1 MRRLRLTAL
10 LAVALPLAA
19 QQHPN
24 MERGFQADKVY
35 QLSGIDNVNVYNGNL
50 SLSIPIGSEY
60 PGNGT
65 LRYNLTLSYNSK
77 NWDQEQYIYENFD
90 VCYRPPGSEIP
101 PPSECYQPFV
111 KTVPSKSSNAGMG
124 WTLSLG
130 RLLSPSDPELY
141 TGPAGSGESYWV
153 YESPDGA
160 RHAFSMGEDNLPTLY
175 TRDGSFL
182 RGTAIDDHLEVH
194 FPDGM
199 IQTFGSAGNN
209 TYRLTQVRDPFGNHL
224 DVCYTAQCSGNDGD
238 WTLREYSASDSNTPV
253 RQHFIRFTDL
263 TTGPNNPQHA
273 PPNYDKVVSS
283 VDVAAF
289 NGTRAV
295 YSFAYTT
302 DAISYLTAGCYGD
315 YRQGDTPNPSVP
327 RLKTVTLPDASRWQM
342 EYGNSGVCSALT
354 KLVLPTGGRMEWEY
368 MPYSVPTI
376 ACRTLLIPNG
386 DFGDAFF
393 STVEGVATKKL
404 YTDVQQ
410 QTPESTWTY
419 AQGSSLLALFA
430 CQSGNLTQKQQQ
442 STVSITSPDGLK
454 TEHYFS
460 VWNTSANPNPPNP
473 AQNPPTFFDIS
484 EYALPFTRGP
494 GSGCDAAFSS
504 SEWCLSSQV
513 FECPSGQCSSTPKR
527 STYVRYEGDSRYSA
541 SGFEGYGYRREVA
554 TKTVFHD
561 DGDRS
566 VQTVRSRYD
575 GLGHFRDTLTSDSWS
590 GFSRDEVTNYNPSKS
605 DVSVNATTW
614 ANYPANNRPATS
626 EPWLLHLF
634 TTSTVSAFDTSTV
647 PTTSSTVETD
657 FCFNSTTGF
666 LNWKRLVTG
675 ATPANDVVVAFDP
688 GSNGNVT
695 TERYF
700 GGDITPLAS
709 SIACP
714 NSFNAQPAFTLNH
727 TYASGVR
734 KSSQYSGLNFKSLDL
749 TIDANTGFPSAS
761 ADTSGRQTAFEYDA
775 LGRITKISSPGAAW
789 TTYSYGATETPPHAS
804 AKQNSTGSPITPL
817 TEKHYYYDGLGRL
830 KQSRTHM
837 PANWSVTTQTYDLA
851 GRPAT
856 TSMPEY
862 RNGSGYESF
871 SPLHTSSYAYD
882 LLGRVVQVTAPDY
895 NQTTMSYTGSR
906 LVKKTQKYNAADTN
920 VSTQEEYDGAGQLQ
934 AVTENFC
941 ESSCGADA
949 NVRTAYKYDAAGHL
963 ICVDMSGSDPCS
975 AGTHNR
981 SFTYDGRGFL
991 QKEIHP
997 ENGTSNYKY
1006 DALGHVTEKTVNAGG
1021 SADVQYDYDLA
1032 GRLRLVKQK
1041 TPQKTLKDLA
1051 YNDIVGSQNFGKLE
1065 TSIRYNYDIPP
1076 GAAVPVTVK
1085 ETYTYGDSA
1094 GRLTDKTTRITGIGA
1109 ARDVTQSYNYD
1120 DLDAISDIG
1129 YPATTSG
1136 SPAWS
1141 HLLPKHNYGFLTRLD
1156 ANNAQLSFMPPL
1168 TDINYTAGG
1177 TVNVVP
1183 HYTGVTDTYTP
1194 DPYGMARPQSIA
1206 FAGWSTVSCTVPT
1219 IGAIQSSS
1227 GASLIYGQSTTLSI
1241 SADGHGET
1249 PTYQWYLG
1257 GSAIGGA
1264 TLSSYTATPTQT
1276 STYLVRVTNSCGPV
1290 DSASITTT
1298 VQLSAPTGLV
1308 ALGSSTSI
1316 SISWQASSGA
1326 TGYDVWRQSNG
1337 VWVKLTAT
1345 PFTTSPYLDSAAADS
1360 AYVYH
1365 VFAVGTNVVS
1375 SGPSNNDVASSFVFT
1390 PVSSGQPIMFANFDD
1405 VLQHGINRLL
1415 TATGN
1420 PTRSWHDIDNV
1431 SGADCTISAAS
1442 DPNPVTHSTILAAHI
1457 LALRCAMNR
1466 ALTSAGVPL
1475 TAYTDPSPANVFIK
1489 ALHINEL
1496 QNRTK

>member
-1 MRRLRLTAL
+1 LRRRLRLAAL
-10 LAVALPLAA
+10 LALALPLAA

-24 MERGFQADKVY
+24 VERGFQADKVY
-35 QLSGIDNVNVYNGNL
+35 QLNGIDNVNVYNGNL
-50 SLSIPIGSEY
+50 SLSIPIGTEY

-65 LRYNLTLSYNSK
+65 LKYNLTLTYNSK
-77 NWDQEQYIYENFD
+77 NWDQEQYIYEYSP
-90 VCYRPPGSEIP
+90 VCYRPPGSEIEP
-101 PPSECYQPFV
+101 PPECGQLYV

-124 WTLSLG
+124 WMLSLG
-130 RLLSPSDPELY
+130 RLLSASDPELNP
-141 TGPAGSGESYWV
+141 GPAGSGPPYWV

-160 RHAFSMGEDNLPTLY
+160 RHAFSLGEANNDSIVY
-175 TRDGSFL
+175 TRDGSLL
-182 RGTAIDDHLEVH
+182 RGKAIDSDHLEVQ

-199 IQTFGSAGNN
+199 IHTFGPAANN
-209 TYRLTQVRDPFGNHL
+209 SYRLTQIRDPFGNHL
-224 DVCYTAQCSGNDGD
+224 DICYTAQCGGTDGD

-253 RQHFIRFTDL
+253 RQHYVRFRNL
-263 TTGPNNPQHA
+263 TTGT
-273 PPNYDKVVSS
+273 PPSGNGPPLNASANYDTEISS
-283 VDVAAF
+283 VDIAGF

-295 YSFAYTT
+295 YSFDYTT
-302 DAISYLTAGCYGD
+302 DQISYQYAGCYGD
-315 YRQGDTPNPSVP
+315 YRQGETPNPSVP
-327 RLKTVTLPDASRWQM
+327 RLKTVTLPDASHWQM

-368 MPYSVPTI
+368 MPYSLPTI
-376 ACRTLLIPNG
+376 ACRRPLVPDDG
-386 DFGDAFF
+386 PGDAFY
-393 STVEGVATKKL
+393 STVEGVMTKQL
-404 YTDVQQ
+404 YTDGQQ
-410 QTPESTWTY
+410 QTPELKWTY
-419 AQGSSLLALFA
+419 QQAPSLLAQLP
-430 CQSGNLTQKQQQ
+430 CQSGNPTQKQQQ

-484 EYALPFTRGP
+484 EYGLPFTRGP

-527 STYVRYEGDSRYSA
+527 STYVRYEGDSRYST
-541 SGFEGYGYRREVA
+541 SDFEGYGYRREVA

-575 GLGHFRDTLTSDSWS
+575 GLGHFRDAVTSDSWS

-605 DVSVNATTW
+605 DVSVDATTW
-614 ANYPANNRPATS
+614 ANSPANNRPTTS
-626 EPWLLHLF
+626 EPWLLNLF
-634 TTSTVSAFDTSTV
+634 DKSTVSANNTS
-647 PTTSSTVETD
+647 VETD
-657 FCFNSTTGF
+657 VCFNATTGF

-675 ATPANDVVVAFDP
+675 ATPANDVVVAFGADN
-688 GSNGNVT
+688 NGNVT

-700 GGDITPLAS
+700 GGDATPLASS

-714 NSFNAQPAFTLNH
+714 NSFTAQPAFTLNH

-734 KSSQYSGLNFKSLDL
+734 KSSQYSGFNFKSLDL
-749 TIDANTGFPSAS
+749 TIDANTGVPSAS

-775 LGRITKISSPGAAW
+775 LGRITKISPPGAAW
-789 TTYSYGATETPPHAS
+789 TTYSYGTTETPPHVS

-830 KQSRTHM
+830 KQSRTRM

-862 RNGSGYESF
+862 RNGSGYEAF
-871 SPLHTSSYAYD
+871 SPLHTSGYAYD

-895 NQTTMSYTGSR
+895 KQTTMSYTGSR

-949 NVRTAYKYDAAGHL
+949 NVRTAYKYDATGHL
-963 ICVDMSGSDPCS
+963 ICVDISGSNPCS
-975 AGTHNR
+975 AGPHNR

-997 ENGTSNYKY
+997 ENGTSIYKY

-1021 SADVQYDYDLA
+1021 SAFDVLYEYDPA
-1032 GRLRLVKQK
+1032 GRLRLMKQEN
-1041 TPQKTLKDLA
+1041 PLKTLKDLT
-1051 YNDIVGSQNFGKLE
+1051 YNDSIGSQNFGKLE
-1065 TSIRYNYDIPP
+1065 TSTRYNYDTPP
-1076 GAAVPVTVK
+1076 GSTVTVK

-1094 GRLTDKTTRITGIGA
+1094 GRLTAKTTRITGIGA
-1109 ARDVTQSYNYD
+1109 ARDVTQSYAYD
-1120 DLDAISDIG
+1120 DLDAVSDIG
-1129 YPATTSG
+1129 YPSTTAG

-1168 TDINYTAGG
+1168 TDITYTPSG

-1206 FAGWSTVSCTVPT
+1206 FSGWSTVSCTVPT

-1227 GASLIYGQSTTLSI
+1227 GTSLTYGQTTTLSI
-1241 SADGHGET
+1241 TADGHGET

-1257 GSAIGGA
+1257 GSAISGA
-1264 TLSSYTATPTQT
+1264 TLSSYTAAPTQT
-1276 STYLVRVTNSCGPV
+1276 STYLVRVTNSCGTV
-1290 DSASITTT
+1290 DSASITITI
-1298 VQLSAPTGLV
+1298 QLNAPTGLI
-1308 ALGSSTSI
+1308 ALASSTSI
-1316 SISWQASSGA
+1316 NIWWQASTGA
-1326 TGYDVWRQSNG
+1326 TGYDVWRESNG
-1337 VWVKLTAT
+1337 VWVKLNAT
-1345 PFTTSPYLDSAAADS
+1345 PITSTSYVDSVATDT

-1365 VFAVGTNVVS
+1365 AVAVGTNVAA
-1375 SGPSNNDVASSFVFT
+1375 SGPSNNDVANSFVFV
-1390 PVSSGQPIMFANFDD
+1390 PVSSGQPILFANFDD

-1420 PTRSWHDIDNV
+1420 PTRTWHDIDNV

-1475 TAYTDPSPANVFIK
+1475 TAYTDPSPANVFIR